1 MIKERVQ
8 FFRKLMMLADLML
21 VAAAFFLGFFLR
33 DSSVDFYPLAQ
44 YLWLLAPILAIWAM
58 LLNSFGVYDSF
69 RTKNWQDFTVVL
81 LRIAF
86 VGFIVL
92 AGVLYVFKISSVSR
106 NFISFIFLYAAG
118 MIIIEKIILMN
129 FFRFFRRRGL
139 NYRVLLIVGTGRR
152 AEHFIGLARKH
163 AEWGLRILGLVDEDK
178 SKVGQTIN
186 GCTVIGSFDDFAR
199 ILDNNVIDQVV
210 FIIPRS
216 WFGKIEDMVSLCE
229 LEGLKVSIAID
240 FFNFKISHARQ
251 TDLAGFPLITFES
264 TPDKMWHL
272 LVKRLADIFFSA
284 LGLVLSAPLFA
295 VLAILIKA
303 TSDGPVFFRQA
314 RVGLNGRQFVFY
326 KFRTMVKD
334 AEEKQEQLLAHNEM
348 KGPAFKM
355 ANDPRM
361 TKVGRFLRR
370 TSLDEL
376 PQLWNVLKGEM
387 SLIGPRPPLPSEVK
401 KYEPWQRRKLSL
413 RPGISC
419 LWQVRGRNRINNF
432 DDWMRLDLEYID
444 SWSLWLDVTIF
455 LRTIP
460 AVLSGSGAK

>member
-1 MIKERVQ
+1 
-8 FFRKLMMLADLML
+8 
-21 VAAAFFLGFFLR
+21 
-33 DSSVDFYPLAQ
+33 
-44 YLWLLAPILAIWAM
+44 
-58 LLNSFGVYDSF
+58 
-69 RTKNWQDFTVVL
+69 
-81 LRIAF
+81 
-86 VGFIVL
+86 
-92 AGVLYVFKISSVSR
+92 
-106 NFISFIFLYAAG
+106 
-118 MIIIEKIILMN
+118 
-129 FFRFFRRRGL
+129 
-139 NYRVLLIVGTGRR
+139 
-152 AEHFIGLARKH
+152 
-163 AEWGLRILGLVDEDK
+163 
-178 SKVGQTIN
+178 
-186 GCTVIGSFDDFAR
+186 
-199 ILDNNVIDQVV
+199 
-210 FIIPRS
+210 
-216 WFGKIEDMVSLCE
+216 
-229 LEGLKVSIAID
+229 
-240 FFNFKISHARQ
+240 
-251 TDLAGFPLITFES
+251 
-264 TPDKMWHL
+264 
-272 LVKRLADIFFSA
+272 
-284 LGLVLSAPLFA
+284 
-295 VLAILIKA
+295 
-303 TSDGPVFFRQA
+303 VFFRQA